1 MNITKK
7 LPVTVL
13 SGFLG
18 AGKTTLLNHVLH
30 NKEGLKVAV
39 IVNDMSEVN
48 VDAELVKSENTLS
61 RTEEKLV
68 EMSNG
73 CICCTLR
80 EDLMIEVERL
90 AKEDRFDYLL
100 IESTGI
106 SEPVPVAQTF
116 SFVDEENGIDLS
128 KFSYVDTMVTVV
140 DAFNF
145 FKDFGSPETL
155 MDRKLTDI
163 EGDYRTIVNL
173 LTDQI
178 EFANVIILNKKD
190 LVSEEHIGVLKAAI
204 HKLNPS
210 AKIIESSFSKVD
222 PKKILNTGLFNF
234 EEAEQS
240 AGWIE
245 ELNKDEH
252 TPETEEYGI
261 SSFVYRSQKPFD
273 PARFWYYV
281 QHHFPST
288 IIRSKGL
295 FWLASRPEQAL
306 IWGQAGGSL
315 RADSA
320 GVWWSSMPF
329 EKRIRYMAFVE
340 NQKQIEAGWNET
352 FGDRKNEIV
361 FIGQDMDETAI
372 KSALEACLATEDE
385 LATQKWKHGN
395 RATRMNGQCSGLMF
409 INLKKSLVSIRRYLL
424 KHPGE
429 SYNYYHLAGCLRFQR
444 IIVKLDLQLLQL
456 SSFRTDG
463 PIQLALQF
471 L

>member
-1 MNITKK
+1 MIHKK

-18 AGKTTLLNHVLH
+18 AGKTTLLNHILH

-48 VDAELVKSENTLS
+48 VDANLVKNENTLS
-61 RTEEKLV
+61 RTDEKLV

-90 AKEDRFDYLL
+90 AKENRFDYLL

-116 SFVDEENGIDLS
+116 SFVDDQNGIDLS
-128 KFSYVDTMVTVV
+128 RFSYVDTMVTVV
-140 DAFNF
+140 DAINF
-145 FKDFGSPETL
+145 FKDFGSPQTL
-155 MDRKLTDI
+155 IDRNLTDI
-163 EGDYRTIVNL
+163 DGDVRTIVNL

-178 EFANVIILNKKD
+178 EFANVILVNKTESITK
-190 LVSEEHIGVLKAAI
+190 EHLGILKATLQ
-204 HKLNPS
+204 KLNPS
-210 AKIIESSFSKVD
+210 AKIIESSYGKID
-222 PKKILNTGLFNF
+222 PKEILNTKLFNF

-261 SSFVYRSQKPFD
+261 SSFVFKSKRPFD
-273 PARFWYYV
+273 PKRFWNYL
-281 QHHFPST
+281 QQKFPNT

-295 FWLASRPEQAL
+295 FWLASRPQQAL
-306 IWGQAGGSL
+306 VWGQAGGSL
-315 RADSA
+315 KADSA
-320 GVWWSSMPF
+320 GVWWSSMSF
-329 EKRIRYMAFVE
+329 NERTQNSVFLD
-340 NQKQIEAGWNET
+340 NQDEIESDWHKE

-361 FIGQDMDETAI
+361 FIGQHINQVQIEKDLT
-372 KSALEACLATEDE
+372 ACLSTFEE
-385 LATQKWKHGN
+385 LNSQKWKTGFDDN
-395 RATRMNGQCSGLMF
+395 WPVERVYAT
-409 INLKKSLVSIRRYLL
+409 
-424 KHPGE
+424 
-429 SYNYYHLAGCLRFQR
+429 
-444 IIVKLDLQLLQL
+444 
-456 SSFRTDG
+456 
-463 PIQLALQF
+463 
-471 L
+471 

>member
-1 MNITKK
+1 MTQKK

-48 VDAELVKSENTLS
+48 VDADLVKSENTLS
-61 RTEEKLV
+61 RTDEKLV

-90 AKEDRFDYLL
+90 AKENRFDYLL

-116 SFVDEENGIDLS
+116 SFIDEDNGIDLS

-155 MDRKLTDI
+155 MDRDLTDI
-163 EGDYRTIVNL
+163 EGDHRTIVNL

-178 EFANVIILNKKD
+178 EFANVILLNKTD
-190 LVSEEHIGVLKAAI
+190 LVTKEHLGVLKAAI
-204 HKLNPS
+204 HKLNP
-210 AKIIESSFSKVD
+210 AARILESSFSKIAS
-222 PKKILNTGLFNF
+222 KEILNTGLFNF

-245 ELNKDEH
+245 ELNKEEH

-261 SSFVYRSQKPFD
+261 TSFVFRSKKPFD
-273 PARFWYYV
+273 ALRFWHYV
-281 QHHFPST
+281 QHKFPST
-288 IIRSKGL
+288 VIRSKGL
-295 FWLASRPEQAL
+295 FWLTSRPEQAL

-315 RADSA
+315 RTDSA
-320 GVWWSSMPF
+320 GVWWDSMPYQ
-329 EKRIRYMAFVE
+329 KRINYISFVE
-340 NQKQIEAGWNET
+340 NQKMIEENWDGT
-352 FGDRKNEIV
+352 FGDRKNELV
-361 FIGQDMDETAI
+361 FIGQDMDENKI
-372 KSALEACLATEDE
+372 KAELQDCIATEDE
-385 LATQKWKHGN
+385 LSAQKWKEGY
-395 RATRMNGQCSGLMF
+395 
-409 INLKKSLVSIRRYLL
+409 V
-424 KHPGE
+424 
-429 SYNYYHLAGCLRFQR
+429 
-444 IIVKLDLQLLQL
+444 D
-456 SSFRTDG
+456 DW
-463 PIQLALQF
+463 PIQRAYA
-471 L
+471 

>member
-1 MNITKK
+1 MSSK

-18 AGKTTLLNHVLH
+18 AGKTTLLNHILH

-48 VDAELVKSENTLS
+48 VDANLVKSENILS

-90 AKEDRFDYLL
+90 AKENRFDYLL

-106 SEPVPVAQTF
+106 SEPIPVAQTF
-116 SFVDEENGIDLS
+116 SFLDEENGIDLS
-128 KFSYVDTMVTVV
+128 RFSYVDTMVTVV

-155 MDRKLTDI
+155 MDRDLTDI

-178 EFANVIILNKKD
+178 EFANVIILNKTD
-190 LVSEEHIGVLKAAI
+190 LVTKDHLGILKAAI

-210 AKIIESSFSKVD
+210 ARILESSYSKVA
-222 PKKILNTGLFNF
+222 PEEILNTGLFDF

-261 SSFVYRSQKPFD
+261 SSFVYRSKKPFD
-273 PARFWYYV
+273 PKRFWHYV
-281 QHHFPST
+281 QHQFPGN

-306 IWGQAGGSL
+306 VWGQAGGSL
-315 RADSA
+315 KADSA
-320 GVWWSSMPF
+320 GVWWTSMPF
-329 EKRIRYMAFVE
+329 EKRIQYLPFIE
-340 NQKQIEAGWNET
+340 NQDQIEKEWHKD

-361 FIGQDMDETAI
+361 FIGQDMDEKQI
-372 KSALEACLATEDE
+372 RSDLNFCLLTDEE
-385 LATQKWKHGN
+385 LATQKWEMGYDDEWPVP
-395 RATRMNGQCSGLMF
+395 RA
-409 INLKKSLVSIRRYLL
+409 Y
-424 KHPGE
+424 
-429 SYNYYHLAGCLRFQR
+429 
-444 IIVKLDLQLLQL
+444 
-456 SSFRTDG
+456 
-463 PIQLALQF
+463 ALE
-471 L
+471 